1 MPKRRQ
7 EVIGD
12 LTKSHI
18 LCEHSKEKKTKK
30 TVHVH
35 GTKKPFIKLTFLLS
49 IVGKLH
55 NIQLEIN

>member
-7 EVIGD
+7 EIIGD

-18 LCEHSKEKKTKK
+18 LCEHSKEKKKK

-49 IVGKLH
+49 IVGKIH
-55 NIQLEIN
+55 KIQL